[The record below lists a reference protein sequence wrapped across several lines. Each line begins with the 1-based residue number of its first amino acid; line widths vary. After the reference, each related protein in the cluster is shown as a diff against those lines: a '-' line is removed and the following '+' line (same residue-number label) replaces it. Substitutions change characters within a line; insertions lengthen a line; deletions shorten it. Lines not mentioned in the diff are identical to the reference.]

1 VFLQGNLEYNSNQV
15 LLNITRL
22 DISAAAAAFG
32 NISAASLASA
42 SRVENAFLQI
52 DAQQRGENSPES
64 VPAGFVELAGELQRS
79 STQVEAKTSL
89 ASLSGEL
96 HAGADAMTFDAIGMN
111 RRALSSRVDQ
121 LIDQPAQRGD
131 WYQRLGE
138 AGRGSYG
145 ANDFQMDGWMLGS
158 DLRLGQHGVIG
169 AAFGEIQSHNVVGST
184 RDRSQDR
191 QAQGQLYVGSI
202 RDNAYALG
210 QVGFGRYDRQMRREL
225 LLGQASHGVA
235 SEYSGDFLSASLE
248 TGYRF
253 GTDAIAMTPYLGTEY
268 ARVDRDG
275 FMEAGANG
283 FGLKTEASVGE
294 RTMAVGGL
302 RAERTWKDGHGRGF
316 ALRGYAE
323 WQETLATRGLG
334 IDASFVGV
342 EAWAPLVGTSPEI
355 SGGVFGVGFD
365 SQMSDAV
372 MVSFGYDQGF
382 GARAQARMMSAKL
395 VLEF

>member
-1 VFLQGNLEYNSNQV
+1 M
-15 LLNITRL
+15 
-22 DISAAAAAFG
+22 
-32 NISAASLASA
+32 SAASLASA

-52 DAQQRGENSPES
+52 DGQQRGEDRSEP
-64 VPAGFVELAGELQRS
+64 VTAGFIEMAGELQRS
-79 STQVEAKTSL
+79 STQMEAKASL

-96 HAGADAMTFDAIGMN
+96 HAAADAMTFDAIGMN
-111 RRALSSRVDQ
+111 RRALSSRFDQ

-158 DLRLGQHGVIG
+158 DLRLGEHGVVG
-169 AAFGEIQSHNVVGST
+169 AAFGEIQSHNAVGSS
-184 RDRSQDR
+184 RDRSHER
-191 QAQGQLYVGSI
+191 QAQGQFYMGSV
-202 RDNAYALG
+202 RGNAYALG
-210 QVGFGRYDRQMRREL
+210 QVGFGRYDRRLRREL

-235 SEYSGDFLSASLE
+235 SEYSGDFLSVSLE

-253 GTDAIAMTPYLGTEY
+253 GTGAIAMTPYLGTEY
-268 ARVDRDG
+268 ARVNRNG
-275 FMEAGANG
+275 FMEAGASG
-283 FGLKTEASVGE
+283 FGLKTDASVGE
-294 RTMAVGGL
+294 RTLAVGGL
-302 RAERTWKDGHGRGF
+302 RAERAWKDDHGRGF

-323 WQETLATRGLG
+323 WQETVAAQGLG

-342 EAWAPLVGTSPEI
+342 EAWAPLVGASPEI

-365 SQMSDAV
+365 SRMSDAAT
-372 MVSFGYDQGF
+372 VSFGYDQGF
-382 GARAQARMMSAKL
+382 GARKQARMMSAKL